1 MLKFWDKLKR
11 LYRLL
16 IGSLTGVGVIEQSL
30 PGNTRNSN
38 DPDLTKIS
46 NEIGISWQSKRQ
58 KWIVQVK
65 HDGVRRTIG
74 RRCLYDDAIALKR
87 AWEELTKKNS
97 VRPHPNGRGG
107 IAVG

>member
-1 MLKFWDKLKR
+1 MLKFWKKLKKLCR
-11 LYRLL
+11 VVLEA
-16 IGSLTGVGVIEQSL
+16 LTRADSVEQSL
-30 PGNTRNSN
+30 PGNTYSGK

-46 NEIGISWQSKRQ
+46 NETGISWQSKRQ

-87 AWEELTKKNS
+87 AWEELK
-97 VRPHPNGRGG
+97 P
-107 IAVG
+107 A